1 MKRYKLY
8 LLFTCVFLVIAAP
21 AVADVLG
28 TAELWNWS
36 ISRPPNLEGAYFNLI
51 LHDGTDNSWNAQS
64 SSVDDFLFRI
74 WITESS
80 GGSSFSVNSGP
91 QFDAAVALLTNGIND
106 YLAYGVES
114 EWLDSQGNTQPSQY
128 FGYFLNE
135 DFEFGFNDPSFP
147 RGVPVNDF
155 IGCTIDNI
163 TLTFP
168 TYDPNDLEK
177 FTWYNYTV
185 NTPGGGTQELK
196 GIRLKPILTVEGA
209 CAPVPEPATMLLLGS
224 GLIGL
229 VGLRRKF
236 RKKQ

>member
-1 MKRYKLY
+1 MKKYKLY
-8 LLFTCVFLVIAAP
+8 LLFTCVFFVIAAP

-36 ISRPPNLEGAYFNLI
+36 IKRPPNLEGAYFNLI
-51 LHDGTDNSWNAQS
+51 LHDGTDSSWSAQS

-74 WITESS
+74 WLTEGS
-80 GGSSFSVNSGP
+80 GGSSFSVNSGS

-106 YLAYGVES
+106 YLTYGLES
-114 EWLDSQGNTQPSQY
+114 EWIDSQGVTQPAQY
-128 FGYFLNE
+128 VGYILNE
-135 DFEFGFNDPSFP
+135 DYEFGFNDPSFP
-147 RGVPVNDF
+147 RGVPVDDF

-185 NTPGGGTQELK
+185 NTSNEGTQELK
-196 GIRLKPILTVEGA
+196 GIRLKPILTVEGT
-209 CAPVPEPATMLLLGS
+209 CASVPEPATMLLLGS

-229 VGLRRKF
+229 LGLRRRL
-236 RKKQ
+236 RK